1 MVDESQK
8 LSKFQTAVYAEVD
21 MKTAQIRHDAELY
34 KERELERN
42 KDQQLDIS
50 YNQIQKKSDEIKK
63 QCKSDVAKFSIEAK
77 HSVLLKRNEITQ
89 RVQNNVTKALTEFAK
104 SPEYATYLVKAIQ
117 EFSNKYNYSNI
128 NIFVCK
134 RDMPLAKQIAEAYKL
149 PCTVGETNEISIGG
163 FIASDEK
170 DGKYFDET
178 FEQKL
183 SEQKAYLIQNSKLD
197 I

>member
-21 MKTAQIRHDAELY
+21 IKTAQIRHEAELY
-34 KERELERN
+34 KEQELERN
-42 KDQQLDIS
+42 KDRQLDLS
-50 YNQIQKKSDEIKK
+50 YNQIHKKSDEIKK

-89 RVQNNVTKALTEFAK
+89 RIQNNVGAMLTEFAET
-104 SPEYATYLVKAIQ
+104 PEYATYLVKAIQ
-117 EFSNKYNYSNI
+117 EFSTKYNYSDI

-134 RDMPLAKQIAEAYKL
+134 RDIPLAKQITKAYKL
-149 PCTVGETNEISIGG
+149 PCTVGETNEITIGG

-170 DGKYFDET
+170 NGKYFDET
-178 FEQKL
+178 LEQKL
-183 SEQKAYLIQNSKLD
+183 FEQKAYLIQNSKLD